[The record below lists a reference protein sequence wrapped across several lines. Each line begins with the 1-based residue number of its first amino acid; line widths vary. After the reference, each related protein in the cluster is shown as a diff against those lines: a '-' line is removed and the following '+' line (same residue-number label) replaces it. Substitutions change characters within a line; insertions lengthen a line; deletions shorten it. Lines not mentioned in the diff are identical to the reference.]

1 MSNSAVQMARTITAM
16 VPRKP
21 AQSLLGQSAQKKE
34 ETHAHSAAMAAAVAA
49 WQYAAAIALN
59 QACSAAPEDWFIDQG
74 NHEFIKGC
82 RSLPDLEAMCDP
94 AYPWSGRRADQL

>member
-1 MSNSAVQMARTITAM
+1 MSNAAIQMARAITAI

-21 AQSLLGQSAQKKE
+21 ALSLLGLSEEKKE
-34 ETHAHSAAMAAAVAA
+34 ERHAHFAAYAAAVAA

-59 QACSAAPEDWFIDQG
+59 EASSAAPADWHVDQD

-82 RSLPDLEAMCDP
+82 KSIQDLEAMCDP
-94 AYPWSGRRADQL
+94 AYPWSGRRTDQL